1 MQQLPQER
9 LQIAIQ
15 AIAVIERAL
24 ALTIDYVKERKA
36 FGKAIIDFQNTQFK
50 LAELKTEA
58 QIAPRVRRRLHRAP
72 HRGRARR
79 ATASMAKYWLTDLQG
94 KVIDE
99 CLQLHG
105 GYGYMNEYP
114 IARMFADARV
124 QRIYGG
130 TNEIMKELIG
140 RTLAISSGAQLGVT
154 ARRGYH
160 AECEG

>member
-1 MQQLPQER
+1 M
-9 LQIAIQ
+9 
-15 AIAVIERAL
+15 VERAL

-58 QIAPRVRRRLHRAP
+58 TIGRVFYNHCVERHVDGGLDP
-72 HRGRARR
+72 V
-79 ATASMAKYWLTDLQG
+79 TASMAKVLADRPSR
-94 KVIDE
+94 KVVDE

-114 IARMFADARV
+114 IARMYRDARV

-130 TNEIMKELIG
+130 TNEIMKLLI
-140 RTLAISSGAQLGVT
+140 
-154 ARRGYH
+154 ARSL
-160 AECEG
+160 